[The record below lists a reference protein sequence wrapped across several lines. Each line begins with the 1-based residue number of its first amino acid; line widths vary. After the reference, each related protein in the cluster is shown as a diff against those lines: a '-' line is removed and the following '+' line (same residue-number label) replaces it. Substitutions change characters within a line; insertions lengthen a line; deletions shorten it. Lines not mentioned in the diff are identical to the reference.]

1 MSVWSDPCYSIEALR
16 NTVNNLPISTNR
28 EIPDYLKD
36 VADFKFGNCIRRH
49 ADRAGVSAYDY
60 YKSNPV
66 EWYDFCNAGVKRGT
80 HLDRLFFQNTM
91 EQANVRYAGIR
102 AVYWA
107 FDKCFR
113 NKWKSKDTFSREF
126 AGDYVWETCKL
137 QASTSRNK
145 QEPWEEAIKWYA
157 EDANEEGGWLSEDAK
172 ADAFRYL
179 WRVRRSA
186 KNRRIAKKRQIII
199 KKATKAKVVEV
210 KARDIDKSKTQGIN
224 TRRAEAKGFD
234 KALAASMFSS
244 VSKAVRN
251 NEPVSQ
257 CDLNL
262 ISTLPFVEYPAKGE
276 RLVIFP
282 FTGGV
287 IMYDKVL
294 KEGCLMYQKDYD
306 RFVQMLQSHSQLV
319 LYYSKYSFEDKD
331 LSEKMHT
338 KYIDIMGTFLD
349 DFDFSDE
356 ARCNRVC
363 RAYDVAQFVVLAG
376 LASDINDVA
385 YNAQIDKLDSENLN
399 GVVDIHKAIQ
409 IMDDESLGV
418 KEALELAKFNKIF
431 PCPDFCI
438 YSVVDDLEVKRD
450 NPHPSSDSVT
460 IKASTKLE
468 YTASRAEWR
477 KYMLRNRLVNYHAVH
492 GIFPGKLRSKSELA
506 VYLGVED
513 EDVPRIP
520 TYLMNYPSL
529 PASAIKVE
537 DVQFLDVKGSFDY
550 RRYNDC
556 EDELVKDKTIAP
568 STYPSDERLPSEFK
582 MKDRNQVLKY
592 LFSDDFKSQKEVNAM
607 YADKS
612 IREKLKN
619 WILLALKPESK
630 KPGSRAYSMATDED
644 RRQLSEFEANV
655 AQWVAYQKG
664 SSQSKSDKDLSER
677 LAVLAEVEEK
687 EFGMEEFMMSFDI
700 EGFSPKQSRSFKE
713 DGFSSWDHIY
723 DLEDVSNMMSI
734 FHDTEL
740 RFCKFGLN
748 DKMSMDGNDLEGFV
762 GRMNTATHID
772 LMGYAVY
779 VLRKLKIVVDPP
791 ALEVLIDDGL
801 LKMSVVK
808 GKINEAIDIIE
819 MVYEMAGLKIS
830 WDKTFCSKV
839 LCQYLNK
846 VYYDGIEVTPGAKA
860 FIKIGKQQDV
870 AVPTIVDELE
880 ANASTAR
887 GAMQNGADHRLAYFS
902 YVHSNFKSLC
912 RWGMKE
918 GSKDGVK
925 RMAFMSYVPVGLG
938 GFGTSNLYG
947 LATNESFNSMTA
959 GISYMKM
966 ICNKFPVYI
975 TMANSLLNAGVRDMD
990 AVGILRN
997 PYSIRSKLRCLNT
1010 RRFANVAKA
1019 YILKNSVNTLISTVA
1034 HGEFDGNDDDILATI
1049 ENTTNIDEVT
1059 RSRLWKMTTMS
1070 FVEKVVAKLQ
1080 TSRTAA
1086 SVIGTRRCMSLLLV
1100 NRSECR
1106 TLIREIMDNKLQI
1119 RY

>member
-28 EIPDYLKD
+28 EIPAYLED
-36 VADFKFGNCIRRH
+36 VANFKFGNCSRRH
-49 ADRAGVSAYDY
+49 ADRAGARAYDY
-60 YKSNPV
+60 YRANPDA
-66 EWYDFCNAGVKRGT
+66 WYEFCNAGVKRGT
-80 HLDRLFFQNTM
+80 HVDRLFFQNTIQ
-91 EQANVRYAGIR
+91 QAKVKYSGIR

-113 NKWKSKDTFSREF
+113 NNWKCKDTYSREF
-126 AGDYVWETCKL
+126 AGNYVWETCKL

-145 QEPWEEAIKWYA
+145 QEPWEDAIKWYA
-157 EDANEEGGWLSEDAK
+157 EDANEEGGWLREDSK
-172 ADAFRYL
+172 ADSFRYL
-179 WRVRRSA
+179 WRIRRSA
-186 KNRRIAKKRQIII
+186 KNRGLAKKRQVIIE
-199 KKATKAKVVEV
+199 KAIKAKVVEIKRRNTTNS
-210 KARDIDKSKTQGIN
+210 KAKVIN
-224 TRRAEAKGFD
+224 QRRAEAQGFD
-234 KALAASMFSS
+234 KELAVSMF
-244 VSKAVRN
+244 KAVSN
-251 NEPVSQ
+251 AVKNKEPVLQ
-257 CDLNL
+257 CNLDL
-262 ISTLPFVEYPAKGE
+262 ISTIPFVEYPTKGG
-276 RLVIFP
+276 RLVVFP
-282 FTGGV
+282 FTGGF

-319 LYYSKYSFEDKD
+319 LYYSKYSFEDKA
-331 LSEKMHT
+331 LSAKMHS

-356 ARCNRVC
+356 ERCNRVC
-363 RAYDVAQFVVLAG
+363 RAYDVAQFVVLANM
-376 LASDINDVA
+376 SRDINDVA
-385 YNAQIDKLDSENLN
+385 YNAQIAKLNSENLN
-399 GVVDIHKAIQ
+399 GVVNISRAIH

-418 KEALELAKFNKIF
+418 KEVLELAKFNKMF

-438 YSVVDDLEVKRD
+438 YSVVDNLEVKRD

-460 IKASTKLE
+460 IRASTNKE
-468 YTASRAEWR
+468 YIASRAEWR

-492 GIFPGKLRSKSELA
+492 GIFPGRLRTSSELA
-506 VYLGVED
+506 DYLGVEE
-513 EDVPRIP
+513 EDVPRTP
-520 TYLMNYPSL
+520 THIMNYPSL
-529 PASAIKVE
+529 AANSITVE
-537 DVQFLDVKGSFDY
+537 DVQFVNAKGSFDY

-568 STYPSDERLPSEFK
+568 TTYPGDERLPSDFA
-582 MKDRNQVLKY
+582 MKERNQVLKY
-592 LFSDDFKSQKEVNAM
+592 LFSSDFKSQKEVNAM

-612 IREKLKN
+612 IRTKHKN
-619 WILLALKPESK
+619 WILLALKPEAK
-630 KPGSRAYSMATDED
+630 KPDSRAYSMATDED

-655 AQWVAYQKG
+655 AQWVAYQRG
-664 SSQSKSDKDLSER
+664 SSQAKSDKDLSER
-677 LAVLAEVEEK
+677 LATLADIDELK
-687 EFGMEEFMMSFDI
+687 PGMEQFMMSFDI
-700 EGFSPKQSRSFKE
+700 EGFSPMQARSFKT
-713 DGFSSWDHIY
+713 DGFSSWDHIF

-734 FHDTEL
+734 FNDTEL

-748 DKMSMDGNDLEGFV
+748 DKMDMNGNDLEGFV

-779 VLRKLKIVVDPP
+779 VLRKLGIVKDPP
-791 ALEVLIDDGL
+791 ALEVMIDDGL
-801 LKMSVVK
+801 LKMSVVR
-808 GKINEAIDIIE
+808 GKVNEAIDIIE

-860 FIKIGKQQDV
+860 FIRIGKQQDV

-918 GSKDGVK
+918 GSDDGTK

-947 LATNESFNSMTA
+947 LSTNESFNSMTA

-997 PYSIRSKLRCLNT
+997 PYSIRSRLRCLNT

-1034 HGEFDGNDDDILATI
+1034 RGEFDGNDDDILATI
-1049 ENTTNIDEVT
+1049 ENTTRLDEVT

-1086 SVIGTRRCMSLLLV
+1086 SVIGVRRCMSLAIV
-1100 NRSECR
+1100 NKSECR
-1106 TLIREIMDNKLQI
+1106 TLIKEIMEDKLQM